1 MDSCFEGR
9 GLGSLCAKH
18 GQGMGAQFLFKG
30 APPCLGRVDMEAIV
44 IVVGPEEARRIVFA
58 SERESGLDL
67 HQKLGINPR

>member
-1 MDSCFEGR
+1 
-9 GLGSLCAKH
+9 
-18 GQGMGAQFLFKG
+18 MGAQFLFKG